1 MPSSATPSPA
11 PLPGFRALSV
21 KPAILTYPEDG
32 GFRIVGDRARLDLVA
47 PDGVLPTRWAVID
60 WKAVTAKGTPCPI
73 RLLVFAE
80 KDGHHASV
88 IDLKAQAGGGQVVR
102 FPHKV
107 ERIMLQCHN
116 DVEWIRLE
124 RFHVRRIGT
133 AQALYRLARPRLNR
147 RMANPRHL
155 KQLAKVLFWEGMN
168 GVILRLSGP
177 GAEADESAR
186 YKAWIERN
194 ERLEETDRELIARR
208 IAGMPAKPLI
218 SIVMPTY
225 RTPERWLRRAIESV
239 REQIYPH
246 WELCIA
252 DDASPDPQVAAV
264 VAEYQAIDTRVKF
277 MRRPVNGHISAASNS
292 ALEMAS
298 GDFVALLDH
307 DDEFGPLALYMV
319 AEEINAHPDAGLIYT
334 DEDKID
340 ADGNRFD
347 PYFKPDWNP
356 DLMLSH
362 NMITHLAVFRRSV
375 LAELGGFRSAYDGSQ
390 DYDLMLRVIE
400 RIGARGIR
408 HIPFILY
415 HWRAIQGSTA
425 LAHGEKPYAH
435 DLARKAIKEHLDR
448 TGHPG
453 AVVRPALN
461 HSLHRVTY
469 PVPDPAPRVDII
481 IPTKDKAD
489 LLRCCITSILEKT
502 LYPDYRILIVDNRSE
517 EEATRRYFDE
527 VSADPRI
534 SVVKYDAPYNFAALN
549 NWAVGQCEAPL
560 LAFVN
565 NDIEVIAPEWLGE
578 MVGHALRPEVGPV
591 GAKLYYPD
599 DTIQHAGVIVG
610 LGGLAGHAHHL
621 EPRSSA
627 GYVGRAVLT
636 QGFSAVTAACLVLRR
651 ALFEA
656 VGGFDAEA
664 FGIAYNDVDLC
675 LRLGERGYRSVW
687 TPYAEL
693 YHHESASLGDPNSDK
708 RREQFK
714 READAFRNRW
724 AKVIAHDPAYNP
736 NLTRTSG
743 KFSLAPVPELSRP
756 WLTLP
761 AEPASGGVGPGAE
774 GVSRGVPTG
783 AM

>member
-1 MPSSATPSPA
+1 M
-11 PLPGFRALSV
+11 
-21 KPAILTYPEDG
+21 
-32 GFRIVGDRARLDLVA
+32 VGDRARLEVVA
-47 PDGVLPTRWAVID
+47 PNGILPTRWTLVDWRAVN
-60 WKAVTAKGTPCPI
+60 AKGAPCPI
-73 RLLVFAE
+73 RLIVYAE
-80 KDGHHASV
+80 KDGGPV
-88 IDLKAQAGGGQVVR
+88 NLIDLKAQAEGWQLVR
-102 FPHKV
+102 LPHKV
-107 ERIMLQCHN
+107 DRIFLQGHN
-116 DVEWIRLE
+116 NAEWIRLE
-124 RFHVRRIGT
+124 RFQVRQISTPR
-133 AQALYRLARPRLNR
+133 ALYRLARPRLSR
-147 RMANPRHL
+147 RLVKPRHL
-155 KQLAKVLFWEGMN
+155 KQLGKVFFWEGMN
-168 GVILRLSGP
+168 GVIARLAGPGGEASEATRYKTWIEQNERLSG
-177 GAEADESAR
+177 
-186 YKAWIERN
+186 
-194 ERLEETDRELIARR
+194 TDRELIARR
-208 IAGMPAKPLI
+208 IAGMAVKPLI

-225 RTPERWLRRAIESV
+225 ETPEPWLRRAIESV

-252 DDASPDPQVAAV
+252 DDASPSPHVAAV
-264 VAEYQAIDTRVKF
+264 VAEYQALDPRVKF
-277 MRRPVNGHISAASNS
+277 VRRPANGHISAASNS

-307 DDEFGPLALYMV
+307 DDEFSPLALYMV
-319 AEEINAHPDAGLIYT
+319 AEEINGHPDASLIYT

-340 ADGNRFD
+340 ESGTRFD

-375 LAELGGFRSAYDGSQ
+375 LVELGGFRSAYDGSQ
-390 DYDLMLRVIE
+390 DYDLMLRMIE
-400 RIGARGIR
+400 RIGPQGIR

-435 DLARKAIKEHLDR
+435 DLARKVIKEHLDR
-448 TGHPG
+448 TGHAG
-453 AVVRPALN
+453 ASVRPALN
-461 HSLHRVTY
+461 YSLHRVTY
-469 PVPDPAPRVDII
+469 PVPDPAPPVDIV
-481 IPTKDKAD
+481 IPTKDKVD
-489 LLRCCITSILEKT
+489 LLRCCINSILEKT
-502 LYPDYRILIVDNRSE
+502 LYPNYRILIVDNRSE
-517 EEATRRYFDE
+517 EEASRRYFAE
-527 VSADPRI
+527 VTADPRI
-534 SVVKYDAPYNFAALN
+534 SVIKYDAPYNFAALN
-549 NWAVGQCEAPL
+549 NWAVTQCDAPL

-565 NDIEVIAPEWLGE
+565 NDIEVISPEWLGE

-621 EPRSSA
+621 EPRNSA

-636 QGFSAVTAACLVLRR
+636 QSFSAVTAACLVVRR
-651 ALFEA
+651 ELFEK
-656 VGGFDAEA
+656 VNGFDGEA

-675 LRLGERGYRSVW
+675 LRLGEQGYRSVW

-714 READAFRNRW
+714 READAFRSRW

-743 KFSLAPVPELSRP
+743 KFSLAAVPEVSRP
-756 WLTLP
+756 WLASP
-761 AEPASGGVGPGAE
+761 AAPEAAGSGLEAA
-774 GVSRGVPTG
+774 GVSRDVSTG